1 MCVIFKGVCVTAQ
14 DIRKAMRNFDSQYPK
29 TNDYDSWLDKKNY
42 KYTVQH
48 NRKLYPCKRILSQ
61 ASAIDTS
68 EFSGGEQTNRVFQKL
83 RFRVI
88 DKP

>member
-1 MCVIFKGVCVTAQ
+1 MNVIFKGVSVTAQ
-14 DIRKAMRNFDSQYPK
+14 AILTAMSVFDTKYPS
-29 TNDYDSWLDKKNY
+29 TNNYDSWLDNKKY
-42 KYTVQH
+42 KYAVQH

-61 ASAIDTS
+61 ATAIDTS